1 MTRWRIFD
9 LAMISLLGLACSL
22 SVSGGSAQSGAP
34 EIDRATKTPAAEIP
48 LIPRAKF
55 LSNPTWMQARLSP
68 DGKWLSW
75 LAPRDGVMNIWVAP
89 GSDLAK
95 ARALTAERTRPIR
108 DHFWAPDSSMVLFTN
123 DRGGDE
129 NFLLYGVDVAAGA
142 ERAYTPFEKATVRIT
157 AVSSRVKDRILIG
170 LNNRDPRW
178 HDLYSLN
185 LASGTLTLVLKNE
198 DYDEFW
204 ADQDLNLRI
213 VSKPRGDG
221 GVSFFRV
228 NDGTVESEPFAS
240 AGLDDARTTSPLWF
254 TADGSTLY
262 WQDSRGRDTAALIAQ
277 DIASGRFTVLAENS
291 KVDISGFLSDPETN
305 VVQAYATNYLRSEW
319 TALDPVIHAD
329 LDYLKTQLTGDIS
342 VTSQTDA
349 NDAWTVE
356 VDSATAP
363 IATYRYDRTTRAL
376 NKLFV
381 MRPELVGETLAA
393 EIPLEIRSRDGLTLV
408 SYLTLPPSGNPNGN
422 GRPDKPIPMVLLVH
436 GGPWERDE
444 YGYDG
449 LHQWLANRG
458 YAVLSV
464 NFRGSTGFG
473 KAFVSAGDLEWGA
486 KMQNDLIDAV
496 DWSIAAGITTAD
508 KVAIMGP
515 SYGGYATLAGLTFT
529 PDRFACGVAM
539 FAPSNLNALLDTIP
553 LSWSAGKV
561 TLEKRIGDP
570 TTEAGRQLLRDRSP
584 LSKVES
590 IDKPLLIGQGA
601 NDPRVKHEESDQI
614 VNAMAKK
621 GLPVTYVLFP
631 DEGHSFA
638 RPENRLAFFAAA
650 EHFLGKWLG
659 GRVEPI
665 DGAMK
670 ASSATVPHGAAFIP
684 GLAEAL
690 AP

>member
-1 MTRWRIFD
+1 MNRWRIFN

-22 SVSGGSAQSGAP
+22 SGSGGSAQSGAP
-34 EIDRATKTPAAEIP
+34 GIDRATRVPAAEIP

-55 LSNPTWMQARLSP
+55 LSNPTWMRARLSP

-89 GSDLAK
+89 GSDLSK

-108 DHFWAPDSSMVLFTN
+108 DHFWAPDSSTVLFTN

-129 NFLLYGVDVAAGA
+129 NFLLYGVDVATSA
-142 ERAYTPFEKATVRIT
+142 ERAYTPFEKATVGIT

-178 HDLYSLN
+178 QDLYSLN
-185 LASGTLTLVLKNE
+185 LASGTLALILKNE
-198 DYDEFW
+198 GYDEFW

-240 AGLDDARTTSPLWF
+240 AGLEDARTTSPLWF

-262 WQDSRGRDTAALIAQ
+262 WRDSRGRDTAALIAQ
-277 DIASGRFTVLAENS
+277 DIASARFTVLAENS

-342 VTSQTDA
+342 ATSQTDA

-381 MRPELVGETLAA
+381 MRPELVGEILAA

-408 SYLTLPPSGNPNGN
+408 SYLTLPPSGNPNWN

-473 KAFVSAGDLEWGA
+473 KAFVSP
-486 KMQNDLIDAV
+486 
-496 DWSIAAGITTAD
+496 
-508 KVAIMGP
+508 AIL
-515 SYGGYATLAGLTFT
+515 S
-529 PDRFACGVAM
+529 GV
-539 FAPSNLNALLDTIP
+539 
-553 LSWSAGKV
+553 
-561 TLEKRIGDP
+561 
-570 TTEAGRQLLRDRSP
+570 
-584 LSKVES
+584 
-590 IDKPLLIGQGA
+590 
-601 NDPRVKHEESDQI
+601 PRCR
-614 VNAMAKK
+614 M
-621 GLPVTYVLFP
+621 T
-631 DEGHSFA
+631 
-638 RPENRLAFFAAA
+638 
-650 EHFLGKWLG
+650 
-659 GRVEPI
+659 
-665 DGAMK
+665 
-670 ASSATVPHGAAFIP
+670 
-684 GLAEAL
+684 
-690 AP
+690 